1 VETAVALKGST
12 ADQLP
17 TSIHSSTAFTEGLFG
32 HILFLECATPHVLPS
47 LVKYDLSVYLYK
59 FIRFMFKQRATRI
72 CHVFSKT
79 SKIGRMCQKYAF
91 YPI

>member
-1 VETAVALKGST
+1 VGTAVALKGST

-32 HILFLECATPHVLPS
+32 HILFVECAAPHVVPS
-47 LVKYDLSVYLYK
+47 LVECDLSLYLYK
-59 FIRFMFKQRATRI
+59 FIRFVFKQPATRTV
-72 CHVFSKT
+72 HVLSKISKT
-79 SKIGRMCQKYAF
+79 GRICKKYAF